1 MLTAV
6 DLLEKIKKNLEN
18 FNAAVTV
25 NNQEITFKKFISS
38 KIENEEIV
46 LFDEVIASSN
56 TTYYAE
62 GFQMLSQSMGTFSN
76 ITEIGRCPDDK
87 EPYKKSKFITNEY
100 KEG

>member
-6 DLLEKIKKNLEN
+6 DLIEKIKTNLEKI
-18 FNAAVTV
+18 NASVTV
-25 NNQEITFKKFISS
+25 NNHEITFKKFISS
-38 KIENEEIV
+38 NIENEEIV

-76 ITEIGRCPDDK
+76 ITEI
-87 EPYKKSKFITNEY
+87 
-100 KEG
+100 